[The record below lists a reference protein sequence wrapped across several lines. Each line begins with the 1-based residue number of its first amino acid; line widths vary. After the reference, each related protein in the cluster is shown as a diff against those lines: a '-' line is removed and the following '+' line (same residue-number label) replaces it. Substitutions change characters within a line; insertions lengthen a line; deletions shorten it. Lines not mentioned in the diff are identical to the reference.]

1 MRILTVS
8 TDLTSLQS
16 PIKVQNCSQTLESFL
31 MGEIYHRLSCLALV
45 SVTFLNF
52 KMMVVASITLQ
63 TILTKKKKT
72 IKISEQILVKYVTDV
87 KRFYYN
93 INMTAINLVKFL
105 HNFVLG
111 PDFKSWWQIG
121 GAAQMCCYLCPT
133 H

>member
-16 PIKVQNCSQTLESFL
+16 PIKVQNYSQTLESFL

-63 TILTKKKKT
+63 TILTKKKNNKN
-72 IKISEQILVKYVTDV
+72 K
-87 KRFYYN
+87 
-93 INMTAINLVKFL
+93 
-105 HNFVLG
+105 
-111 PDFKSWWQIG
+111 
-121 GAAQMCCYLCPT
+121 
-133 H
+133 